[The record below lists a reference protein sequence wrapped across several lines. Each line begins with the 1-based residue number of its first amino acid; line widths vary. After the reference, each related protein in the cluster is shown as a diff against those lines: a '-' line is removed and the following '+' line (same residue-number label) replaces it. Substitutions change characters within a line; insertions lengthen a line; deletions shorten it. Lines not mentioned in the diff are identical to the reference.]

1 MCQMGML
8 IINSVSFLGVS
19 GHSQIYSLCQEE
31 ELDPDPMTQ
40 AHQLLM
46 QVFIWLYI
54 QFKLLKFVQYL
65 QIK

>member
-1 MCQMGML
+1 MSSL
-8 IINSVSFLGVS
+8 LEILG
-19 GHSQIYSLCQEE
+19 HLQTHSLCQEE
-31 ELDPDPMTQ
+31 ALDPDPTQ
-40 AHQLLM
+40 AQLLM